1 LGKVE
6 KFRNPLI
13 LWQLVGNYSLNIVM
27 LDFIFSPHN
36 VVTWVYLFPPH
47 KNILYL
53 LHLPFFSGQIV
64 KILSPPPHQKNKTD
78 LNLWFNFGNFKGVG
92 ENLKFSQLW
101 CIFFTKIL
109 YMGCTGFIYFW

>member
-36 VVTWVYLFPPH
+36 VVTWVYLFPP
-47 KNILYL
+47 
-53 LHLPFFSGQIV
+53 
-64 KILSPPPHQKNKTD
+64 KNKQFVPFASSF
-78 LNLWFNFGNFKGVG
+78 LFWPGC
-92 ENLKFSQLW
+92 ENSLPPLP
-101 CIFFTKIL
+101 TKKKKKKLI
-109 YMGCTGFIYFW
+109 